1 MLEDLLKSNKCF
13 KLVCGAGNEDAVEV
27 EKLVKLYS
35 LAGCKFFDLSAKPEI
50 VDAAKRGLEDREGYL
65 CVSVGIKGDPHV
77 RKACIDSE
85 KCVKCHKC
93 EEICPQK
100 AIKNCKMIT
109 PSQLAINGS
118 TEDTSLRPLTAA
130 LPSQLAINGSTGDT
144 SLRPLLAARCIGCG
158 KCGNVCRHGAI
169 SYISE
174 NKDLSE
180 VLPPLIEKGIDCI
193 ELHAM
198 GENDDEVFE
207 KWQYINEIFDGLL
220 SICTARGHLSEE
232 KMIERIKTMT
242 ACRKPFSTIVQA
254 DGFPMSGG
262 KSDYKTT
269 LQAVS
274 TAEIVQNANLP
285 VYIMLSGGTNSKTA
299 ELAKM
304 CGINYNGIAIGT
316 FARKIVAR
324 YIDRPDFLTN
334 KYAFEDALKIAK
346 ALVDTVE

>member
-1 MLEDLLKSNKCF
+1 MLEDLLKTNKCF
-13 KLVCGAGNEDAVEV
+13 KLVCGAGNEDATEV

-35 LAGCKFFDLSAKPEI
+35 SAGCKFFDLSAKPEI
-50 VDAAKRGLEDREGYL
+50 VDAAKRGLEGREGYL

-77 RKACIDSE
+77 RKACIDGE
-85 KCVKCHKC
+85 KCVGCHKC

-100 AIKNCKMIT
+100 AIRGSK
-109 PSQLAINGS
+109 IN
-118 TEDTSLRPLTAA
+118 T
-130 LPSQLAINGSTGDT
+130 
-144 SLRPLLAARCIGCG
+144 ARCIGCG
-158 KCGNVCRHGAI
+158 KCGKVCRHGAI
-169 SYISE
+169 SYVCE

-180 VLPPLIEKGIDCI
+180 VLPPLIAKGIDCI

-242 ACRKPFSTIVQA
+242 ACRKPFSTIIQA

-262 KSDYKTT
+262 KDDYKTT

>member
-1 MLEDLLKSNKCF
+1 MLEDLLKTNKCF
-13 KLVCGAGNEDAVEV
+13 KLVCGAGNEDATEV

-35 LAGCKFFDLSAKPEI
+35 FAGCKFFDLSAKPEI
-50 VDAAKRGLEDREGYL
+50 VDAAKRGLEGREGYL

-77 RKACIDSE
+77 RKACIDGE
-85 KCVKCHKC
+85 KCVGCHKC

-100 AIKNCKMIT
+100 AIRGSK
-109 PSQLAINGS
+109 IN
-118 TEDTSLRPLTAA
+118 T
-130 LPSQLAINGSTGDT
+130 
-144 SLRPLLAARCIGCG
+144 ARCIGCG
-158 KCGNVCRHGAI
+158 KCGKVCRHGAI
-169 SYISE
+169 SYVCE

-180 VLPPLIEKGIDCI
+180 VLPPLIAKGIDCI

>member
-13 KLVCGAGNEDAVEV
+13 KLVCGAGNEDATEV

-35 LAGCKFFDLSAKPEI
+35 SAGCKFFDLSAKPEI
-50 VDAAKRGLEDREGYL
+50 VDAANRGLEGREGYL

-77 RKACIDSE
+77 RKACIDGE
-85 KCVKCHKC
+85 KCVGCHKC

-100 AIKNCKMIT
+100 AIRGSK
-109 PSQLAINGS
+109 INKV
-118 TEDTSLRPLTAA
+118 
-130 LPSQLAINGSTGDT
+130 
-144 SLRPLLAARCIGCG
+144 RCLGCG
-158 KCGNVCRHGAI
+158 KCEKVCRHDAI

-174 NKDLSE
+174 NKDLRE

-198 GENDDEVFE
+198 GVCDDEVFE
-207 KWQYINEIFDGLL
+207 KWRYINEIFDGLL
-220 SICTARGHLSEE
+220 SICTSRGHLSEE
-232 KMIERIKTMT
+232 NMIERIKSMT
-242 ACRKPFSTIVQA
+242 ACRKPYSTIIQA

-262 KSDYKTT
+262 KDDYKTT

-274 TAEIVQNANLP
+274 TAEIVQNAKLP
-285 VYIMLSGGTNSKTA
+285 VYIMLSGGTNSKTS

-304 CGINYNGIAIGT
+304 CGINYNGIAVGT

-324 YIDRPDFLTN
+324 YVDRVDFLTN

-346 ALVDTVE
+346 TLVESV

>member
-1 MLEDLLKSNKCF
+1 MLEDLLKNNKCF
-13 KLVCGAGNEDAVEV
+13 KLVCGAGNEDATEV

-35 LAGCKFFDLSAKPEI
+35 SAGCKFFDLSAKPEI
-50 VDAAKRGLEDREGYL
+50 VDAAKRGLEGREGYL

-77 RKACIDSE
+77 RKACIDGE
-85 KCVKCHKC
+85 KCVGCHKC

-100 AIKNCKMIT
+100 AIRGSK
-109 PSQLAINGS
+109 INKV
-118 TEDTSLRPLTAA
+118 
-130 LPSQLAINGSTGDT
+130 
-144 SLRPLLAARCIGCG
+144 RCLGCG
-158 KCGNVCRHGAI
+158 KCEKVCKHDAI

-174 NKDLSE
+174 NKDLRE

-198 GENDDEVFE
+198 GENNDEVFE
-207 KWQYINEIFDGLL
+207 KWQYINENFDGLL
-220 SICTARGHLSEE
+220 SICTSRGHLSEE
-232 KMIERIKTMT
+232 KMIERIKSMT
-242 ACRKPFSTIVQA
+242 ACRKPYSTIIQA

-262 KSDYKTT
+262 KDDYKTT

-274 TAEIVQNANLP
+274 TAEIVQNAKLP
-285 VYIMLSGGTNSKTA
+285 VYIMLSGGTNSKTS

-304 CGINYNGIAIGT
+304 CGINYNGIAVGT

-324 YIDRPDFLTN
+324 YVDRVDFLTN

-346 ALVDTVE
+346 TLVESV

>member
-13 KLVCGAGNEDAVEV
+13 KLVCGAGNEDATEV

-35 LAGCKFFDLSAKPEI
+35 SAGCKFFDLSAKPEI
-50 VDAAKRGLEDREGYL
+50 VDAAKRGLEGREGYL

-77 RKACIDSE
+77 RKACIDGE
-85 KCVKCHKC
+85 KCVGCHKC

-100 AIKNCKMIT
+100 AIRCSK
-109 PSQLAINGS
+109 INKV
-118 TEDTSLRPLTAA
+118 
-130 LPSQLAINGSTGDT
+130 
-144 SLRPLLAARCIGCG
+144 RCIGCG
-158 KCGNVCRHGAI
+158 KCQKVCRHDAI

-174 NKDLSE
+174 NKDLRE

-207 KWQYINEIFDGLL
+207 KWGYINEIFDGLL
-220 SICTARGHLSEE
+220 SICTSRGHLSEE
-232 KMIERIKTMT
+232 NMIERIKSMT
-242 ACRKPFSTIVQA
+242 ACRKPYSTIIQA

-262 KSDYKTT
+262 KDDYKTT

-274 TAEIVQNANLP
+274 TAEIVQNAKLP
-285 VYIMLSGGTNSKTA
+285 VYIMLSGGTNSKTS

-324 YIDRPDFLTN
+324 YVDRVDFLTN

-346 ALVDTVE
+346 TLVESV